1 MTAALSRRQ
10 ADTAACERRLS
21 VTAAECREALAHK
34 LKSAERILL
43 VRTVR
48 VRAMQ
53 FVVARGSHETIPR

>member
-1 MTAALSRRQ
+1 MAAALSHRQ
-10 ADTAACERRLS
+10 ADTAARERRLS

-43 VRTVR
+43 RTVR

-53 FVVARGSHETIPR
+53 FVEAVD